1 MVEPIKARW
10 NRTDAHS
17 KIPDVLI
24 LGGEKG
30 SPSNIYICASRLE
43 GFFISKKVF

>member
-1 MVEPIKARW
+1 MVETIKARW

-30 SPSNIYICASRLE
+30 FPSNIYICASRLE
-43 GFFISKKVF
+43 GVFINKKVF